1 MFDSPSFLKKFE
13 KISDPATPYVR
24 SPIMAQFLNSA
35 VWFVYGAFI
44 VLGIGTFLRNL
55 KNHHHDSAMTAA
67 AHRAAEGERRR
78 YPML

>member
-1 MFDSPSFLKKFE
+1 
-13 KISDPATPYVR
+13 
-24 SPIMAQFLNSA
+24 MAQFVNSA

-55 KNHHHDSAMTAA
+55 KSHHHDSAMTAA

-78 YPML
+78 SPIL